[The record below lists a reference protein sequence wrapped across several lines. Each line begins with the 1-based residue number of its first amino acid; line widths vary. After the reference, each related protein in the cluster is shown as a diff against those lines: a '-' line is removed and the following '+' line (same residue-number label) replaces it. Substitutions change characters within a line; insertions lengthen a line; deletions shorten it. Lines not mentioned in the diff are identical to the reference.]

1 MRIDNGLSVTAVNAV
16 RGVRTRQVE
25 EPGEGPDAADF
36 SRHAADIGI
45 ALEALQATPD
55 VREDQVQELKTQLDQ
70 GTFVID
76 EQALAEKLLG
86 PNHS

>member
-1 MRIDNGLSVTAVNAV
+1 MRIDNGLSITATSAV
-16 RGVRTRQVE
+16 RGVRARQVE
-25 EPGEGPDAADF
+25 EATEGPDAADF
-36 SRHAADIGI
+36 SRHATDIGI

-55 VREDQVQELKTQLDQ
+55 VREDQVQELKAQLED